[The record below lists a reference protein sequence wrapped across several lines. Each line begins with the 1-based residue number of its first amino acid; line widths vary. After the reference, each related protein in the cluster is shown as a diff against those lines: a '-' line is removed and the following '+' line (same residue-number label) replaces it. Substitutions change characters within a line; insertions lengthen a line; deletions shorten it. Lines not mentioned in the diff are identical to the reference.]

1 MKCGKSVF
9 KASKLLK
16 VSVEFDDAIRSIKI
30 AGDFFMHPEEK
41 INELEEKLLG
51 VQVNESDIRLRVE
64 DFFVNGGVQVFGF
77 SSEDLT
83 KAIMQAC
90 ENASSGG

>member
-16 VSVEFDDAIRSIKI
+16 VSVEFDDSIRSIQI

-41 INELEEKLLG
+41 ISELEKKLLG

-64 DFFVNGGVQVFGF
+64 DFFVNSGVEVFGF
-77 SSEDLT
+77 TSEDLT

-90 ENASSGG
+90 EHAGCDG